1 MEDESVSRIVGKG
14 AGEPAAPE
22 PVVRVSRYTVS
33 CLPESE
39 TQRGSWDINVE
50 ERGEGRWA
58 VLHIGQCL
66 GSDGRFVYEPSPSN
80 RTDEFLA
87 AHRFGLDEAL
97 ALAKRAAPD
106 VVVNGMKPADVV
118 IFCKAHPRDD

>member
-1 MEDESVSRIVGKG
+1 MPNTKG
-14 AGEPAAPE
+14 APTASGAE

-33 CLPESE
+33 CLEDE
-39 TQRGSWDINVE
+39 RDRGSWDLSVE

-58 VLHIGQCL
+58 VLHLSYCL
-66 GSDGRFVYEPSPSN
+66 GADGRFVYEPSPSN

-87 AHRFGLDEAL
+87 SHRFGLDEAL

-106 VVVNGMKPADVV
+106 VVVNGMRPADV
-118 IFCKAHPRDD
+118 IAFRKAHPRDD

>member
-1 MEDESVSRIVGKG
+1 MSNTKG
-14 AGEPAAPE
+14 ATPSGTE
-22 PVVRVSRYTVS
+22 PVVRISRYKVS
-33 CLPESE
+33 CLPDDE
-39 TQRGSWDINVE
+39 RDGGSWDLSVE

-58 VLHIGQCL
+58 VLHLSYCL
-66 GSDGRFVYEPSPSN
+66 GRDGEFVYEPSPSN

-87 AHRFGLDEAL
+87 GHRFGLDEAL

-118 IFCKAHPRDD
+118 AFRKTHPRAD

>member
-1 MEDESVSRIVGKG
+1 MTGTEGTTGGTAVTD
-14 AGEPAAPE
+14 

-33 CLPESE
+33 CLPEDE
-39 TQRGSWDINVE
+39 IERGSWDLAVE

-58 VLHIGQCL
+58 VLHLGLCL

-87 AHRFGLDEAL
+87 DHRFGLDEAL

-106 VVVNGMKPADVV
+106 VVVNGMRPADAVA
-118 IFCKAHPRDD
+118 FRKAHPRDD